1 MLLPF
6 WEISV
11 IKKVAGEFVVEGDFW
26 KCGVLEGGGLT
37 GKVGREGEEKIT
49 GRNTGISY
57 KLE

>member
-1 MLLPF
+1 MPF

-57 KLE
+57 KLQ